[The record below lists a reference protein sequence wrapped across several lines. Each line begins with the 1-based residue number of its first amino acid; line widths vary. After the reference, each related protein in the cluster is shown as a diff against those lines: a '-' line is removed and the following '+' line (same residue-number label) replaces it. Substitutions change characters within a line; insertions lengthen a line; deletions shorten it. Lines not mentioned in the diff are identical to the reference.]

1 MYCYQ
6 IELRK
11 LKVLYKLCFNRNKK
25 ILNCSK
31 KDPLKKDYEEK
42 LRSKEYQKILFL
54 EFCQS
59 KKISKHIPKE
69 MVLTFFDLKKGVN

>member
-1 MYCYQ
+1 M
-6 IELRK
+6 IDLLKDFKK
-11 LKVLYKLCFNRNKK
+11 LKVLYKLSLKRHEKFLDRSNKV
-25 ILNCSK
+25 S
-31 KDPLKKDYEEK
+31 LKNVCEEK

-69 MVLTFFDLKKGVN
+69 MILTFFDLKNGLN